1 MKLVPRFPLSPE
13 RALRGGR
20 GTGILRLMAGL
31 LHKIGLIGFSLM
43 LAIPLFAQSPPRS
56 VEAIPRSVER
66 ITLYWLPPRTET
78 PSGYVVYR
86 DGERV
91 AELPAEARFYDFTGL
106 TPGRPYTLGVE
117 AVYAD
122 GRVSE
127 RVERV
132 ERPYRLLPPE
142 ARYPILIVGATASG
156 VGAAITAARMGVKV
170 ALMEPTNRVGGMI
183 TNGVAVTDVRLPSR
197 INGLYEEFRQRVEAY
212 YKAQGADTSNYVYRN
227 GLNFEPW
234 VANMLLKEM
243 IYAEPNIDL
252 YFGVRPTR
260 VFKEGNRIR
269 GVEFVTLDG
278 TRRGRFIADI
288 VIDATAEGDIAAW
301 AGVPYRLGREPRT
314 PEEPHAGV
322 IYYDRLNDRFLPGS
336 TGEGDRRLPG
346 YAILMIVQNYP
357 TPQVKNPPPGYNRRE
372 YLLSPPWERS
382 WAYLYGRIPNNKF
395 EVNQHPHGTTLQE
408 VNYRYPT
415 ASWEERQRIYQIYK
429 NHVLGYLYYI
439 QTELGQ
445 PNLGLAEDEFRDTD
459 NLPPI
464 LYVRKARRIVG
475 EVTLKEMDIILARE
489 RIRPDAIAIGDYPMD
504 SHAVRKVVVPEGQET
519 MELPHM
525 GEGEFWLFQYT
536 PWYQVP
542 YGVMVPT
549 GVEGLLVST
558 AVSSTHVTLGTL
570 RMEPVRMNMGQ
581 AAGAA
586 AVLSLQTGIPL
597 RQLDVAQIQRALLR
611 FGVYLYWF
619 PDVTPATEHFEA
631 VQFMSARGYFPDE
644 RFEPQA
650 PLTRG
655 EAVRVLWKLLR
666 EFRPDLPEERFQGLA
681 FTDVLFGHKYAIPMQ
696 NLFLQGVVERTENRR
711 FEPEQP
717 IRRRDWARWLV
728 RTLSL
733 IDPQSWAPLQDAPS
747 PYADVAANDPDLP
760 YIARLAQRRV
770 NALLW
775 DGLDAATPDGIRFR
789 PDDPISRAD
798 AALTLYLV
806 WWNVR

>member
-1 MKLVPRFPLSPE
+1 MA
-13 RALRGGR
+13 AL
-20 GTGILRLMAGL
+20 LY
-31 LHKIGLIGFSLM
+31 KIGFIGLCC
-43 LAIPLFAQSPPRS
+43 LGVAPLLAQSAPRS
-56 VEAIPRSVER
+56 VEAIPRSPDR
-66 ITLYWLPPRTET
+66 ITLYWLPPRGQS
-78 PSGYVVYR
+78 PVGYQVYLE
-86 DGERV
+86 GTKV
-91 AELPAEARFYDFTGL
+91 AELPAEARLYDFTGL
-106 TPGRPYTLGVE
+106 TPARPYTLAVE
-117 AVYAD
+117 AVYAN
-122 GRVSE
+122 GAVSE
-127 RVERV
+127 RVERT

-212 YKAQGADTSNYVYRN
+212 YKAQGADTTNYVYRN

-243 IYAEPNIDL
+243 IYAEPHIDL

-260 VFKEGNRIR
+260 VIKKGNRIQ
-269 GVEFVTLDG
+269 GVEFITLDG
-278 TRRGRFIADI
+278 TRKGRFTADI

-301 AGVPYRLGREPRT
+301 AGVPYRIGREPRT

-322 IYYDRLNDRFLPGS
+322 LYYDRLNDRFLPGS
-336 TGEGDRRLPG
+336 TGKGDNRIPG

-357 TPQVKNPPPGYNRRE
+357 TSQIKDPPPHYNRRE

-415 ASWEERQRIYQIYK
+415 ASWEERQRIYTIYK

-445 PNLGLAEDEFRDTD
+445 PNLGLAEDEFRDSD
-459 NLPPI
+459 HLPPI

-475 EVTLKEMDIILARE
+475 AVTLKEMDIILARE
-489 RIRPDAIAIGDYPMD
+489 RIRPDSIAIGDYPMD
-504 SHAVRKVVVPEGQET
+504 SHAVRKVIVQEGQEAWS
-519 MELPHM
+519 LAHM

-542 YGVMVPT
+542 YGVMVPQQ
-549 GVEGLLVST
+549 VEGLLVST

-597 RQLDVAQIQRALLR
+597 RHLDVAQIQRALLR

-619 PDVTPATEHFEA
+619 PDVKPDTKHFA
-631 VQFMSARGYFPDE
+631 AIQFMAARGYFLDE
-644 RFEPQA
+644 SFEPVS

-655 EAVRVLWKLLR
+655 EAARVLWKFLR
-666 EFRPDLPEERFQGLA
+666 EHRTDIPEERFQGLA

-696 NLFLQGVVERTENRR
+696 NLFLQGVIERNENRR
-711 FEPEQP
+711 FEPDAP

-728 RTLSL
+728 RTLAL
-733 IDPQSWAPLQDAPS
+733 IAPQHWRPPKEAPS
-747 PYADVAANDPDLP
+747 PYVDVPSDDPDLP
-760 YIARLAQRRV
+760 YIAQLARHRI

-775 DGLDAATPDGIRFR
+775 DGVDAGTPEGIRFR
-789 PDDPISRAD
+789 PDEPISRAD

-806 WWNVR
+806 WWSVR

>member
-1 MKLVPRFPLSPE
+1 
-13 RALRGGR
+13 
-20 GTGILRLMAGL
+20 MAIL
-31 LHKIGLIGFSLM
+31 LHRLGLIGFSLTLVFPL
-43 LAIPLFAQSPPRS
+43 LAQALPRS
-56 VEAIPRSVER
+56 VEAIPRSPER
-66 ITLYWLPPRTET
+66 ITLYWLPPQGAS
-78 PSGYVVYR
+78 PAGYRVYR

-91 AELPAEARFYDFTGL
+91 AELPADARSYDFTGL
-106 TPGRPYTLGVE
+106 KAGQPYTLGVE
-117 AVYAD
+117 ALYPD
-122 GRVSE
+122 GTVSE

-156 VGAAITAARMGVKV
+156 VGAAITAARLGVKV

-183 TNGVAVTDVRLPSR
+183 TNGVAVADVRLPSR

-212 YKAQGADTSNYVYRN
+212 YKAQGADTTSYIYRN

-234 VANMLLKEM
+234 MANMLLKQM
-243 IYAEPNIDL
+243 IYEEPNIDL
-252 YFGVRPTR
+252 YFWVRPTR
-260 VFKEGNRIR
+260 VFKKGNRIQ

-278 TRRGRFIADI
+278 TRKGRFIADI

-301 AGVPYRLGREPRT
+301 AGVPYRIGREPRT

-336 TGEGDRRLPG
+336 TGKGDHRIPG
-346 YAILMIVQNYP
+346 YAILMIVKNYP
-357 TPQVKNPPPGYNRRE
+357 TPQVKEPPPGYNRRE

-429 NHVLGYLYYI
+429 HHVLGYLYYI

-475 EVTLKEMDIILARE
+475 EVTPTEMDIILARE
-489 RIRPDAIAIGDYPMD
+489 RIRPDSIAIGDYPMD
-504 SHAVRKVVVPEGQET
+504 SHAVRRVVVPEGQDPEQ
-519 MELPHM
+519 MPHM

-542 YGVMVPT
+542 YGVLVPKK
-549 GVEGLLVST
+549 VEGLLVST
-558 AVSSTHVTLGTL
+558 AVSSTHLTLGTL

-586 AVLSLQTGIPL
+586 AVLSLQTGVPL

-619 PDVTPATEHFEA
+619 PDVNPNTKNFEA

-644 RFEPQA
+644 SFTPES

-666 EFRPDLPEERFQGLA
+666 EFRPNVPEERFQGLA
-681 FTDVLFGHKYAIPMQ
+681 FTDVLFGHKYAVPMQ
-696 NLFLQGVVERTENRR
+696 NLFLQGVIERTENRR
-711 FEPEQP
+711 FEPETP
-717 IRRRDWARWLV
+717 IKRRDFARWLV
-728 RTLSL
+728 RTLAK
-733 IDPQSWAPLQDAPS
+733 IDPENWSPLDGANS
-747 PYADVAANDPDLP
+747 PYIDVSNEDPDLSF
-760 YIARLAQRRV
+760 IARLAQRRIGS
-770 NALLW
+770 LLW
-775 DGLDAATPDGIRFR
+775 DGIDSATPEGIRFR
-789 PDDPISRAD
+789 PDEPISRAD
-798 AALTLYLV
+798 VALTLYLV
-806 WWNVR
+806 WWSVR